1 MKMKTVI
8 KNSSC
13 TCIPRYNENPLL
25 KSCYFQKKPQKFN
38 ALKQQ
43 KLNKYSGYNLRDFN
57 KTITLKNYQSAKIY
71 SPIRNTKNIKRNP
84 DSNLNSQINNFHYLI
99 KTKNSISKCPNYNC
113 DNYQYFY
120 NFYLNNPSPNT
131 LPPNFGQV
139 NSNIIQNFNPS
150 CESMEKSK
158 NLIQINKLNSKKKIY
173 QRPKQKINSE
183 IIINNNSGNKNNYTN
198 FDIIYDNKSAAN
210 PYSNNNTES
219 SNDQTSSMLMTKKYI
234 LNDNDN
240 DKVKNIVINNAN
252 LNYMNSTREMNS
264 FYIYDS
270 QLPNEKKYNKA
281 TLDINKLLRTKK
293 LDKEKFLGNKSTS
306 NFYQLNRNDDQR
318 IYVKKNNKFCSKKND
333 KKNNNNSNNI
343 KYMTKGGLY
352 YKEIKKFFLEN
363 ENSKKK
369 LNIDKKKSNSI
380 FDNVEAVQK
389 NITLI
394 QSFYRRHLGRMKYC
408 ILKIMSNFIEG
419 FNFIEDVFFKQNFK
433 KMKNNI
439 DNLYPKNE
447 NYCIKTKERLIPKFN
462 NKDLE
467 KLNTYHFNN
476 NKKMIYYCLELPS
489 NDSKV
494 NHNIIEDITKGK
506 IKIKNE
512 NEKFS
517 EIKNNFNNK
526 KTINLDDL
534 DLNRSCQFEEK
545 VNNEMETSNFI
556 NVINTEENNIEK
568 EIKDKSITF
577 GERLFPKKYNKKL
590 VKSRTNNFHK

>member
-467 KLNTYHFNN
+467 KLNTYHFND

>member
-139 NSNIIQNFNPS
+139 NSNIIQNFNPT

-467 KLNTYHFNN
+467 KLNSYHFND

>member
-380 FDNVEAVQK
+380 FENVEAVQK